1 MAVTL
6 SMRNLSLPAR
16 HGDFAPAA
24 MMQIYKLIQELLCNV
39 AFPAENAFNSR

>member
-6 SMRNLSLPAR
+6 STRNLSLPACR
-16 HGDFAPAA
+16 AVFAPAA
-24 MMQIYKLIQELLCNV
+24 MMQIYKLIQELQCAV